1 MAIESVSLFE
11 LLDRGERFKLFAESV
26 LGKGWV
32 SDEELH
38 LTRVAFRY
46 APEGDEFKPLVRKY
60 GFDEVCE
67 LSLQSTAFR
76 QNSGDFLYLFWA
88 QCDSRIPK
96 SFGLPC
102 GTMGLTYRIDGA
114 GLIRAAGCRN
124 FSVRSCELPAYRD
137 RRRSRAQL

>member
-76 QNSGDFLYLFWA
+76 QNSGDFLYLFYDA
-88 QCDSRIPK
+88 MRFADSKELRVALRND
-96 SFGLPC
+96 G
-102 GTMGLTYRIDGA
+102 IDV
-114 GLIRAAGCRN
+114 
-124 FSVRSCELPAYRD
+124 SD
-137 RRRSRAQL
+137 